1 MIISGNPITSAPLCA
16 DATPV
21 LPAALQD
28 PLGYTND
35 RAELPPHP
43 NYLICDRTG
52 FKIRVSDGLRKEWT
66 GALVREESWEPR
78 HQQDFV
84 RAVPE
89 HQKGSPRPEQ
99 QDTFATPPAKRI
111 PPEAPFLNLEMVD
124 DDIFLYWTPS
134 RYTWPNVVT
143 SYEVWQSF
151 NNGPYELIATKIV
164 GVDGRTHTIEDPAIG
179 YYQFYVIAK
188 TS

>member
-35 RAELPPHP
+35 RAELPPPP

-52 FKIRVSDGLRKEWT
+52 FRVRVSEGLRQEWT
-66 GALVREESWEPR
+66 GALVRAESWEPR

-84 RAVPE
+84 RARAE
-89 HQKGSPRPEQ
+89 HSKGSPRPEQ
-99 QDTFATPPAKRI
+99 QDTFATPPKRMI
-111 PPEAPFLNLEMVD
+111 PPEAPTLSLEMVNN
-124 DDIFLYWTPS
+124 DIFLFWSPS
-134 RYTWPNVVT
+134 RWTWPNVVT
-143 SYEVWQSF
+143 SYEVYQSI
-151 NNGPYELIATKIV
+151 NSGPYVLIATKIV
-164 GVDGRTHTIEDPAIG
+164 GTDSRSHLIEDPTPG
-179 YYQFYVIAK
+179 FYQFYVVAV
-188 TS
+188 SG